1 MLQMPATLRITGP
14 LIVALGFAGYSP
26 AGADDSLQGKIG
38 AAEAKGT
45 VAVSAGTYQ
54 ETVKI
59 DTALTLKGEN
69 PETCVLEVTD
79 DSPAIS
85 IATKDPVTI
94 EGLTIRWQLATSDGK
109 QGPACAILAKDAR
122 VTLKNCRIVAA
133 GNGQRCPAALSI
145 AGFSKV
151 TVENCRF
158 DGFEFTINCGDGA
171 EGTIV
176 DSVVVNPGHC
186 GISVFSGSKLEV
198 SRCIVT
204 GSKFHGLRSTG
215 GTLIA
220 HDNLIVNNKNRGVYL
235 GNKSAHG
242 KLSNNVIQG
251 NATGISAF
259 AGSDVAIE
267 NNVIVG
273 NSYAGLDSRDTCPIV
288 VKDNVFTN
296 NTRGFVLFAESG
308 KNEVSLGR
316 NDFWKNE
323 TTVENID
330 LPEGSLQV
338 DPQFVAADL
347 GDFSARAT
355 ELAHGGMG
363 LSEAGAVRELW
374 KKWQAIAA
382 TSDPGG

>member
-1 MLQMPATLRITGP
+1 MLQMPATLQITGL
-14 LIVALGFAGYSP
+14 LIVAFGFAGISP
-26 AGADDSLQGKIG
+26 AGAEDSLQGKIG

-54 ETVKI
+54 EAVTI
-59 DTALTLKGEN
+59 DKALTLKGEN
-69 PETCVLEVTD
+69 AETCVLEVTD
-79 DSPAIS
+79 DAPAIA
-85 IATKDPVTI
+85 IATKEPVTI

-109 QGPACAILAKDAR
+109 QGPACAILAKDAQ

-151 TVENCRF
+151 SVENCRF
-158 DGFEFTINCGDGA
+158 EGFEFTINCGDGA

-198 SRCIVT
+198 ARCIVT
-204 GSKFHGLRSTG
+204 GSEFHGVRSTG

-220 HDNLIVNNKNRGVYL
+220 HDNLIVKNKNRGVYL

-242 KLSNNVIQG
+242 KLSNNVIAENG
-251 NATGISAF
+251 TGISAF

-273 NSYAGLDSRDTCPIV
+273 NSYAGLDSRDTCPIA
-288 VKDNVFTN
+288 VKDNVFAN
-296 NTRGFVLFAESG
+296 NSRGFVLFAESG

-330 LPEGSLQV
+330 LPEDSLQV
-338 DPQFVAADL
+338 DPRFVAAKE
-347 GDFSARAT
+347 GDFSTGAA
-355 ELAHGGMG
+355 ELTAGGLG
-363 LSEAGAVRELW
+363 LTDAGAISELW
-374 KKWQAIAA
+374 KKWQAIVAE
-382 TSDPGG
+382 SK

>member
-1 MLQMPATLRITGP
+1 MLQMPATFRITGL
-14 LIVALGFAGYSP
+14 LIVAFGFAGYSQ
-26 AGADDSLQGKIG
+26 AGAAEDSLQGRIG

-45 VAVSAGTYQ
+45 VAVSAGTLK
-54 ETVKI
+54 ESVKI
-59 DTALTLKGEN
+59 DKALTLKGEN
-69 PETCVLEVTD
+69 PETCVLDVTD
-79 DSPAIS
+79 DTPAIA
-85 IATKDPVTI
+85 IATKEPVTI

-109 QGPACAILAKDAR
+109 QGPACAILAKDAQ

-151 TVENCRF
+151 SVENCRLE
-158 DGFEFTINCGDGA
+158 GFEFTINYGDGA

-204 GSKFHGLRSTG
+204 GSEFHGLRSTG

-220 HDNLIVNNKNRGVYL
+220 HDNLIVKNKNRGVYL

-242 KLSNNVIQG
+242 KLSNNVIAENG
-251 NATGISAF
+251 TGISAF

-273 NSYAGLDSRDTCPIV
+273 NSYAGLDSRDSCPIA
-288 VKDNVFTN
+288 VKNNIFAG
-296 NTRGFVLFAESG
+296 NTRGFVLFAEAG

-330 LPEGSLQV
+330 LPDGSLQV
-338 DPQFVAADL
+338 DPQFVAADA

-355 ELAHGGMG
+355 ELTAGGIG
-363 LSEAGAVRELW
+363 LTDAGAVSGLW
-374 KKWQAIAA
+374 KKWSVIAA
-382 TSDPGG
+382 ESK